1 MFLVCS
7 NYPPTSRMFLVCS
20 ASQAATAGAAHE
32 AAWRANM
39 AHILGLDEEEAAT
52 VKPALATCLRVYDD
66 AIILPQGHR
75 SVESNAFKNVVMR
88 IDGTE
93 GKLTADAFSP
103 NWFAGVSVLSVPT
116 AVAEPLLRDSRKRSE
131 ALRKLVEAIPSEM
144 EGADVT
150 VGPELDGDEHD
161 RDVKPWIAGFDSPSC
176 CVGLYSAQQSRSP
189 EAGLTGMH
197 RIHNAYFL
205 LCKAG
210 GGLAA
215 QTFHSRLC
223 TALGK
228 GQSLDQALKEGSS
241 PGPQGLRRVGL
252 AAQRNRGRILEMAA
266 RAIGFHAV
274 DTIGDSASPP
284 TNPYRQAIVHLNVH
298 TNVLREIQPVNGR
311 AMWQY
316 ASGCVDAAASQGL
329 VAASNLH
336 EGFVMLTD
344 SDGGFKVNLRN
355 SAMNCLPFAS
365 VRIATNRD
373 TVMKAADAHKRALD
387 TGAAAHPDAQWVRDR
402 FAWKEPRSVAAGVHL
417 EPPALWGTYA
427 SEEFVTAFGRELG
440 LSSCRV
446 VKLQPEVVAIAGT
459 EAAKLRAAV
468 RHVQKRA

>member
-1 MFLVCS
+1 
-7 NYPPTSRMFLVCS
+7 
-20 ASQAATAGAAHE
+20 
-32 AAWRANM
+32 M
-39 AHILGLDEEEAAT
+39 AHILGLDEEEAAI
-52 VKPALATCLRVYDD
+52 VKPALAGCLRVYDD

-75 SVESNAFKNVVMR
+75 SSESGAFKNVVMR

-93 GKLTADAFSP
+93 GKLMADAFSP
-103 NWFAGVSVLSVPT
+103 NWFSGVSVLQVP
-116 AVAEPLLRDSRKRSE
+116 ADVAEPLLRDPRRRSE
-131 ALRKLVEAIPSEM
+131 ALKKLVDAIPSEM
-144 EGADVT
+144 EGSDVT

-161 RDVKPWIAGFDSPSC
+161 RDVRPWIAGFDSPGC

-228 GQSLDQALKEGSS
+228 GLSLDQALKEGAS
-241 PGPQGLRRVGL
+241 PGPQGLRRVSL
-252 AAQRNRGRILEMAA
+252 AGQRNRARILQTAA
-266 RAIGFHAV
+266 RAIGFHGV
-274 DTIGDSASPP
+274 DTIGDNASPASA
-284 TNPYRQAIVHLNVH
+284 PYRQAIVQINVH
-298 TNVLREIQPVNGR
+298 TNVLREVQPVNGR

-329 VAASNLH
+329 LAASNLQ

-344 SDGGFKVNLRN
+344 SNGGFKINLRN

-365 VRIATNRD
+365 MRIANNRD
-373 TVMKAADAHKRALD
+373 IVMKAADAHKRAISSGD
-387 TGAAAHPDAQWVRDR
+387 AAHPDAQWMRDR
-402 FAWKEPRSVAAGVHL
+402 FAWKEPRSAASAVHL

-440 LSSCRV
+440 LSTCRV
-446 VKLQPEVVAIAGT
+446 VRLQPEVVAVAGT
-459 EAAKLRAAV
+459 EAAKLRAAA
-468 RHVQKRA
+468 RHVQKRQ

>member
-1 MFLVCS
+1 
-7 NYPPTSRMFLVCS
+7 
-20 ASQAATAGAAHE
+20 
-32 AAWRANM
+32 M
-39 AHILGLDEEEAAT
+39 AHILGLDDDEAAL

-88 IDGTE
+88 LDGTE
-93 GKLTADAFSP
+93 PKLVSDVFSP
-103 NWFAGVSVLSVPT
+103 NWFAGVSVLQVP
-116 AVAEPLLRDSRKRSE
+116 ADVAEPLLRDPRKRSE
-131 ALRKLVEAIPSEM
+131 ALQRLVAAIPSEM

-150 VGPELDGDEHD
+150 VGPELDGDQHD
-161 RDVKPWIAGFDSPSC
+161 RDTKPWVAGFDSPSC

-205 LCKAG
+205 VCKAG

-215 QTFHSRLC
+215 QTFHSRLS
-223 TALGK
+223 TALAK
-228 GQSLDQALKEGSS
+228 GQSLDEALKEGGN
-241 PGPQGLRRVGL
+241 PGPQGLRRVSL

-266 RAIGFHAV
+266 RAIGFHSV
-274 DTIGDSASPP
+274 DTISDNASPASH
-284 TNPYRQAIVHLNVH
+284 PYRQAIVQLNVH
-298 TNVLREIQPVNGR
+298 TNVLREVLPLNGR

-316 ASGCVDAAASQGL
+316 ASGCVDATMSSGL
-329 VAASNLH
+329 VAASNLQ
-336 EGFVMLTD
+336 EGFVMVTD

-365 VRIATNRD
+365 ARTASNRD
-373 TVMKAADAHKRALD
+373 MVMTAAAAHKKAIE
-387 TGAAAHPDAQWVRDR
+387 TGREAHPDAQWVRDR
-402 FAWKEPRSVAAGVHL
+402 FGWKEAKGAVAGVQI

-427 SEEFVTAFGRELG
+427 SEEFVTAFGRDLG

-446 VKLQPEVVAIAGT
+446 VRLQPEVVAIAGV
-459 EAAKLRAAV
+459 ESAKLRAAT
-468 RHVQKRA
+468 RHVQKR

>member
-1 MFLVCS
+1 
-7 NYPPTSRMFLVCS
+7 
-20 ASQAATAGAAHE
+20 
-32 AAWRANM
+32 M
-39 AHILGLDEEEAAT
+39 AHILGLDEEEAAG

-75 SVESNAFKNVVMR
+75 SSESGAFKNVVMR

-93 GKLTADAFSP
+93 GKLPADAFSP
-103 NWFAGVSVLSVPT
+103 NWFSGVSVLQVP
-116 AVAEPLLRDSRKRSE
+116 AEVAEPLLRDPRRRAE
-131 ALRKLVEAIPSEM
+131 ALKKLVDSIPSEM
-144 EGADVT
+144 EGSEVT

-161 RDVKPWIAGFDSPSC
+161 RDVEPWTAGFDSPSC

-189 EAGLTGMH
+189 DAGLSGMH

-223 TALGK
+223 SALGK
-228 GQSLDQALKEGSS
+228 GQSLDQVLKEPGAS

-266 RAIGFHAV
+266 KALGFHGV
-274 DTIGDSASPP
+274 DTIGDNASPP
-284 TNPYRQAIVHLNVH
+284 SAPYRNAIVQINVH
-298 TNVLREIQPVNGR
+298 TNVLRETQSLNGR

-316 ASGCVDAAASQGL
+316 ASGCIDATASQGL
-329 VAASNLH
+329 VAASNLQ

-344 SDGGFKVNLRN
+344 PNGGYKINLRN

-365 VRIATNRD
+365 MRIANNRD
-373 TVMKAADAHKRALD
+373 TVMKAADAHKQAISSGD
-387 TGAAAHPDAQWVRDR
+387 AAHPDAEWVRDR
-402 FAWKEPRSVAAGVHL
+402 FAWKEPRNAASNVHL

-446 VKLQPEVVAIAGT
+446 VRLQPEVVAVAGT
-459 EAAKLRAAV
+459 EAAKLRAAS
-468 RHVQKRA
+468 RHVQKR